1 MKYTVPCAHVQ
12 RWGSDRVGAT
22 IVVYKGCH
30 PGVPRGDQELRSQSG
45 ACQRIALLAATRVFF
60 MSIAMVIGPTPPGT
74 GVM

>member
-12 RWGSDRVGAT
+12 RRGRDRVGAT
-22 IVVYKGCH
+22 IVVYRGCH
-30 PGVPRGDQELRSQSG
+30 PGVPRGDWELHSHSG
-45 ACQRIALLAATRVFF
+45 AGQRRALLAATSVFF